1 MRIAVAGG
9 TGLVGRH
16 TVRAI
21 TATQHEAVI
30 IARSHGV
37 DVITGHGLGQA
48 LVGVDALID
57 VTNTSARTLDDVTE
71 FFGTATR
78 NLLAAEAAAGVR
90 HHVLLSIAAVER
102 VPGNPHYAGKLL
114 QERLVGESAVP
125 WTILRATQ
133 FHGFAAMVA
142 GWSQHDGQAV
152 VPPLLLQPVA
162 ARDVGQKLATLA
174 VGTAQGRLRDFAGPD
189 TQDLVDMA
197 RRTLAARGKTLRLIP
212 SWRGPFGIEAAGEVF
227 LPSADAELADTTFDA
242 WSATEDAIAG

>member
-16 TVRAI
+16 AVHALEDAGHETV
-21 TATQHEAVI
+21 V

-37 DVITGHGLGQA
+37 DVITGQGLAQA

-57 VTNTSARTLDDVTE
+57 VTNTPARTLDGVKD

-78 NLLAAEAAAGVR
+78 NLLAAEVTAGVR

-102 VPGNPHYAGKLL
+102 VSGNSHYVGKLL
-114 QERLVGESAVP
+114 QERLVQEAAVP
-125 WTILRATQ
+125 STILRATQ
-133 FHGFAAMVA
+133 FHEFAAMVV
-142 GWSQHDGQAV
+142 GWTQRDGQAV

-162 ARDVGQKLATLA
+162 ARDVGQKLAALA
-174 VGTAQGRLRDFAGPD
+174 AAGPQGRVPDFAGPD

-197 RRTLAARGKTLRLIP
+197 RRNLAVRGEMLRLVP
-212 SWRGPFGIEAAGEVF
+212 SWRGPFGPEAAGEVF
-227 LPSADAELADTTFDA
+227 LPGEDAELAETTFDA
-242 WSATEDAIAG
+242 WLDSEDATAR